1 MIEALWFCNIL
12 LFISTV
18 LLLIDSGRLIEELK
32 IQKMSI
38 DKFNSS
44 YSDKR
49 TNFYASAKKEVLDSY
64 KVPEVYLDEV
74 KPLSAVG
81 ANKLK
86 QKSVTQAEVD
96 ALLKPVF
103 DKVVKASE
111 KGDSEIFLSGSDW
124 YHCKNEKYKT
134 ATQQLTALGYSV
146 WRDNN
151 GFGVRVKW

>member
-18 LLLIDSGRLIEELK
+18 LLLIDSSRLVKELK

-49 TNFYASAKKEVLDSY
+49 TNFYASAKKEFLDSY
-64 KVPEVYLDEV
+64 KPTNV
-74 KPLSAVG
+74 KPLSAVE

-86 QKSVTQAEVD
+86 QESVTQSEVD
-96 ALLKPVF
+96 ELINKVF
-103 DKVVKASE
+103 NKIYKASE
-111 KGDSEIFLSGSDW
+111 KGDSEILLSGSDW

-146 WRDNN
+146 WRDDN